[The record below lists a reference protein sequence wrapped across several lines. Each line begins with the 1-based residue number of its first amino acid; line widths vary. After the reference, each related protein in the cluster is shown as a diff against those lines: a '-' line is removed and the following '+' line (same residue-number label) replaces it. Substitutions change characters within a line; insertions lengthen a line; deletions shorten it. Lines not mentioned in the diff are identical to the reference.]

1 MEIRGDR
8 QRKGI
13 GEGRERRERKV
24 KEVRDR
30 IRNKLWGVKIKLIK
44 KKQQKEGNWEE
55 VNTITVSR
63 SKQYYE
69 LYN

>member
-13 GEGRERRERKV
+13 GEGRERRERMVKKV
-24 KEVRDR
+24 TDR
-30 IRNKLWGVKIKLIK
+30 IRNIIWGVKIWLIK
-44 KKQQKEGNWEE
+44 NSKKKEIWEE
-55 VNTITVSR
+55 VHTITVSR